1 MALDDAG
8 LVVKTI
14 RIPLH
19 VLAENDVAELL
30 DVATDVEGVVAA
42 LIDEQNAILEVVV
55 RSDASALHVREQL
68 SMLVHAA
75 ASA

>member
-1 MALDDAG
+1 M
-8 LVVKTI
+8 KTI

-19 VLAENDVAELL
+19 VLEAGEVPELL
-30 DVATDVEGVVAA
+30 DVVTDVEGVVAA
-42 LIDEQNAILEVVV
+42 LIDASDACLEVIV

-68 SMLVHAA
+68 NLLVHAA